1 MYMKSETEYIIHTYI
16 MCVCWAWILNFLFFS
31 PSVDDDDRNED
42 EKKRKLEEE
51 EEVEEVKDVDGEKQ
65 LVYVF
70 FQIYT
75 NKNE

>member
-1 MYMKSETEYIIHTYI
+1 MMMIVMKTK
-16 MCVCWAWILNFLFFS
+16 
-31 PSVDDDDRNED
+31 
-42 EKKRKLEEE
+42 KKRKLEEE